1 MPDLPRTDYEAN
13 VNAAMSKKGMARE
26 DAELYVSDEFGK
38 LGYKLEPTYVTDTDV
53 EANIGAAMQ
62 KKGMDRPTAE
72 SYVNRRLT
80 TGGYV
85 VPHKETEPP
94 PGQETVYAPDTSVEK
109 PAFRLRSMEAPPS
122 VDLGVV
128 LDAPFFPVTGA
139 YGGLK
144 GAAAAP
150 GKVTPGA
157 PISQQMGEVLSSIG
171 KGAVGESPFLSEV
184 VSQAGAPGYGQRVS
198 EGEAI
203 SDINKMVTGSELP
216 EWSKRTL
223 DVATGAIGLTGVQSG
238 LGKTA
243 RALAAK
249 KIALPVQGEFKMGG
263 VEPSGPATAAQLARE
278 EPIGGLLNKPVAE
291 DELSRE
297 LAANR
302 ATRTEKS
309 WPPVIEPADVAR
321 PTQTLPAAEPPA
333 ARLAEPALAETK
345 VQPIAE
351 VPGRLTRTMEAAPEA
366 SSLGRLA
373 TEETG
378 TFNPVAVKQAF
389 QHELN
394 AEVKP
399 AIVKGAQYIKLAKD
413 GFLSATS
420 PMSLGKEAEATGM
433 AGRGALGK
441 MNRSQEMLRRGL
453 KEVKSVMEKQSEQDN
468 IVFMQAMDSGQ
479 TGVLPPE
486 MQKLAG
492 SLKELFDAKVAEVRS
507 VDPHALQSI
516 RESYF
521 PHIWA
526 KKEEGEAILSSL
538 RKRPLEGAKSF
549 KKHRVFDDVLTGISE
564 GYKPVSANPIDLVA
578 LKIAEMDR
586 YIMDHRW
593 FNSLKKQKL
602 AELVMVGKE
611 PPKGMVK
618 INDPIA
624 TVYGPR
630 TENVTVPVFDST
642 GQPNLGKSNVP
653 IYGRRIMGEY
663 YATPEAA
670 QVVHNYLSKSLY
682 QSKFLGK
689 PFEMAMAIGN
699 SMNQAQLGAGSVFH
713 AGFTVGESMVSQGA
727 LGLKQIFRGDIVEGI
742 KNIVT
747 EPANIG
753 FNLYRGAKL
762 RNAWLVGEGAG
773 SEMGKIAQM
782 VEMAGGGF
790 ESEAELTTKHVE
802 KMMRAFKD
810 KRLVAATLRSPF
822 AALEVMAKPIMEKL
836 VPVQKAGV
844 FAELAA
850 DFIKKNPKASLEEM
864 QKAANIIWNRVDT
877 RLGQVRY
884 NRLFM
889 DNALKNAM
897 QIAIRAPGW
906 TGGTIIEIGG
916 GAVQTPGKLLEA
928 GKAIAGKGKWTG
940 ITDQQAYIL
949 SLAMNTALANGGLTY
964 AFTGEMPTGLDWVF
978 FRTGKLDEK
987 GHPERFM
994 LPTYAKDVYAYYKNA
1009 GLTLMHKTHPM
1020 LGVAGDIARNK
1031 NYQGTEIYHPG
1042 DSTQQQAIDIG
1053 GHVIKAFVPF
1063 WIRGALKIAERE
1075 GAETLGEMLTPTPKK
1090 VLPLIGVMPAPATL
1104 NRSKLEEFIDQH
1116 KMGQMPQAA
1125 RTKEAYEKSQL
1136 ENQLRM
1142 ELRSKTVQAK
1152 EHVLSAIKDGKIS
1165 RDDAMD
1171 IYRSLKENPLVSGF
1185 KKLPIEKALDGYK
1198 MATPEERKKVYP
1210 YLVHKMRESIKT
1222 KPGPEFKRLYTIFK
1236 ELRGQVAE

>member
-94 PGQETVYAPDTSVEK
+94 PGQETVYAPDTSAFARSWQPEETPSAIPIAMPRVINLPTGPELVQPSDIERAQIQGSQLATGLGGMVEAAY
-109 PAFRLRSMEAPPS
+109 PAMIPP
-122 VDLGVV
+122 L
-128 LDAPFFPVTGA
+128 AA
-139 YGGLK
+139 YG
-144 GAAAAP
+144 AA
-150 GKVTPGA
+150 
-157 PISQQMGEVLSSIG
+157 
-171 KGAVGESPFLSEV
+171 KGAVKGLASGEGPADVAARAGRAALGESALLSTIGRA
-184 VSQAGAPGYGQRVS
+184 AGAEPEHVS
-198 EGEAI
+198 ASQELGLGPAAQTVESLAMMPVALEAGR
-203 SDINKMVTGSELP
+203 M
-216 EWSKRTL
+216 
-223 DVATGAIGLTGVQSG
+223 ATG
-238 LGKTA
+238 
-243 RALAAK
+243 ALAAK
-249 KIALPVQGEFKMGG
+249 KIA
-263 VEPSGPATAAQLARE
+263 
-278 EPIGGLLNKPVAE
+278 
-291 DELSRE
+291 
-297 LAANR
+297 
-302 ATRTEKS
+302 
-309 WPPVIEPADVAR
+309 
-321 PTQTLPAAEPPA
+321 
-333 ARLAEPALAETK
+333 
-345 VQPIAE
+345 
-351 VPGRLTRTMEAAPEA
+351 
-366 SSLGRLA
+366 LGRLA

-378 TFNPVAVKQAF
+378 TFDPVAVKQAF

-586 YIMDHRW
+586 YIMAHRW

-790 ESEAELTTKHVE
+790 ESGAELTPKHVA

-1075 GAETLGEMLTPTPKK
+1075 GAETLGETLTPTPKK

-1125 RTKEAYEKSQL
+1125 RTKEAHEKSQL